1 LGAAKKLADD
11 TKLLKDVSENIFSL
25 INGGTFVISEQ
36 KVSHLEVNKHI
47 MKKNES
53 KVVNLED
60 SAKFLMAKRGSKD
73 KHNKAS

>member
-1 LGAAKKLADD
+1 MNEVVASESQAKK
-11 TKLLKDVSENIFSL
+11 TVEKKD
-25 INGGTFVISEQ
+25 
-36 KVSHLEVNKHI
+36 
-47 MKKNES
+47 S